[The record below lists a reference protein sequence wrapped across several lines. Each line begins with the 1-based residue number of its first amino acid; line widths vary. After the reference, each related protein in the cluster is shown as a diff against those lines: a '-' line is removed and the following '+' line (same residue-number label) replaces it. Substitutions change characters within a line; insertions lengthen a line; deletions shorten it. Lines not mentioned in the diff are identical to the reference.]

1 VSAAIPT
8 IEPQQVRAG
17 DTLRWTRSFGD
28 YPASDGWVLT
38 YRLINAAQKYDIAAI
53 TDSDGRGFDVVIPAA
68 TSKTYAPGDYSWVAT
83 VTKAATSERVTVAQ
97 GRITVLPDLAAQA
110 GAFDPRSANQQVLD
124 GIEAMLAGRTDVQ
137 EYTIGTR
144 SIKRMPITELLAWRS
159 VYVMKVRRERLEAGE
174 SFPSRSVGVRF

>member
-1 VSAAIPT
+1 VSAAIPN

-17 DTLRWTRSFGD
+17 DTLKWTRSFGD

-38 YRLINAAQKYDIAAI
+38 YRLINASQKYDITAT
-53 TDSDGRGFDVVIPAA
+53 TDTDGRGFTVTVPAL
-68 TSKTYAPGDYSWVAT
+68 TSKTYVEGDYTWVAT
-83 VTKAATSERVTVAQ
+83 VTKVATSERVTVAQ
-97 GRITVLPDLAAQA
+97 GRMTVLPDIAAKTQ
-110 GAFDPRSANQQVLD
+110 AFDSRSANQQVLD
-124 GIEAMLAGRTDVQ
+124 AIEAMLAGRTDVE

-144 SIKRMPITELLAWRS
+144 SIKKMPITDLLAWRS